1 MFIVIDIIFNFD
13 VIFTLILIILIFE
26 SLKSIAKV
34 ILFFISPNFI

>member
-1 MFIVIDIIFNFD
+1 MFIVIDIIFNFG

-26 SLKSIAKV
+26 SLKSTAKV